1 MKNIYLKAGKT
12 EDVFNDLKDNFK
24 GTLVFNNDE
33 FNLVLSSA
41 LARGTI
47 KGITFPEGMTYMQFD
62 LVFHDDVR
70 LSMES
75 LKTSPIFFAYCSQGR
90 MQHSFGEQ
98 GGRKIIKK
106 KHSGILKSTSRVN
119 SILHFEKHVP
129 IKFYVIEI
137 GTDTA
142 SVNEYNS
149 ELIKKLK
156 NTFFHIK
163 EDYLNISH
171 QNSEIAQK
179 IEELNTITHKG
190 IVRNLLINRILE
202 NILELE
208 IEQHTDGFSAI
219 AETVSSFTLKQI
231 NEIKTMSN
239 FVMNLSLE
247 LFTTDFIT
255 QKLTLLANR
264 LQKEFKLIFT
274 RSVHD
279 FLIYIRIERE
289 RI

>member
-24 GTLVFNNDE
+24 GTLVTNNDE
-33 FNLVLSSA
+33 FNLALSSA
-41 LARGTI
+41 FARGNI

-62 LVFHDDVR
+62 LVFHDDVI

-75 LKTSPIFFAYCSQGR
+75 LKTSPIFFAYCSQGS

-98 GGRKIIKK
+98 GERKIIKK
-106 KHSGILKSTSRVN
+106 EYSGILKSTSSVN
-119 SILHFEKHVP
+119 SILYFEKHVP

-137 GTDTA
+137 GTNTVA
-142 SVNEYNS
+142 ANEYNS

-163 EDYLNISH
+163 EDYLNISY
-171 QNSEIAQK
+171 QNSAIAQK

-208 IEQHTDGFSAI
+208 IQQHTDGFATI

-231 NEIKTMSN
+231 NEIKTISN

-247 LFTTDFIT
+247 LFTTDFIA
-255 QKLTLLANR
+255 QKTILFANR
-264 LQKEFKLIFT
+264 LQKEFKLT
-274 RSVHD
+274 YGRSVQD
-279 FLIYIRIERE
+279 LLVFMRIERG